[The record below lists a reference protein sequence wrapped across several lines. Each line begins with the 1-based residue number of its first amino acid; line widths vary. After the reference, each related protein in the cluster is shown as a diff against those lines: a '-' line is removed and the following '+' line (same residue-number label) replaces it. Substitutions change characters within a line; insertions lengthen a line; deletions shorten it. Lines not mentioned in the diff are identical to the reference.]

1 MIDKLKVWFL
11 EIAVKQLGPSAI
23 RAAVLGVASWFIA
36 KEGLLAPFGIISDA
50 VARTTTIH
58 WDKVSDALILG
69 LPAIIAVIIKL
80 TQHTTTAV
88 VKGEPISGDPKLLAR
103 RSEDKAATPPEGEKP

>member
-11 EIAVKQLGPSAI
+11 QVAVKQLGPSAI

-36 KEGLLAPFGIISDA
+36 KEGLLASYGIVSDA
-50 VARTTTIH
+50 AAKTTTIH
-58 WDKVSDALILG
+58 WTQVSDALIVG
-69 LPAIIAVIIKL
+69 LPALIAVIIKL

-88 VKGEPISGDPKLLAR
+88 VTGAPISGDPALQAR
-103 RSEDKAATPPEGEKP
+103 RAEDKGEPPK